1 MRTTTPMLF
10 CDGCDAA
17 TTRSE
22 RGWRAYVR
30 ADGDDSPALE
40 VLCPCCAE
48 AAVGEDEAAWA
59 D

>member
-1 MRTTTPMLF
+1 MAQATAILF
-10 CDGCDAA
+10 CDSCEAA

-22 RGWRAYVR
+22 RDWRAYIAV
-30 ADGDDSPALE
+30 GDDGAPVVE

-48 AAVGEDEAAWA
+48 TVVGEDEA

>member
-1 MRTTTPMLF
+1 MLF

-22 RGWRAYVR
+22 RGWRAYVKA

-48 AAVGEDEAAWA
+48 AAVGEDEAGWA

>member
-1 MRTTTPMLF
+1 MTMRSTTPMLF

-30 ADGDDSPALE
+30 IDDDESAAVE

-48 AAVGEDEAAWA
+48 AAVGEDEAS
-59 D
+59 

>member
-1 MRTTTPMLF
+1 MLF
-10 CDGCDAA
+10 CDGCDAAA

-22 RGWRAYVR
+22 RGWRAYVKA

-48 AAVGEDEAAWA
+48 AAVGEDEAGWA